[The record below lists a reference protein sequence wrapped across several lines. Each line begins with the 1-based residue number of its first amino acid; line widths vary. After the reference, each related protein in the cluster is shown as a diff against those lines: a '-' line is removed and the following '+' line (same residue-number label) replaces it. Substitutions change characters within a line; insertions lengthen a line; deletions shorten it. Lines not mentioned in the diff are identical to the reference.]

1 LHRSRWYPFALVLIA
16 LVAAYLRLDRL
27 DLTEFRR
34 EEANALLLAADF
46 LATGHPPLTSI
57 STSLEGLENGP
68 IEVYLAALPLLVARD
83 ASLVAAL
90 IALLNVGAVL
100 VAARLAERAYGRAA
114 ALCTA
119 ATYAVGAWAVYFSRK
134 IWPNDPM
141 PLFTALLA
149 LSLFDAVVGGR
160 RRGLAL
166 AGLWLGA
173 LLNLHPS
180 SYSLLPLVA
189 LALLTRPALLKSR
202 EALVGAG
209 AVVLV
214 SAPFLYHQVRDGYPA
229 AHALRAVAAQPSVVD
244 AAAFGYAGQIV
255 GPGAYRFLA
264 TGAED
269 LFGAAL
275 PEGGLAVVMAG
286 LLWLGAATGA
296 LLAWRAWRRGCEWRA
311 PALPVACALVP
322 VLVASRHQIDL
333 WVHYFIFLTPI
344 LFVLVGLALAA
355 PLRLAARSR
364 VIWAAPLGLVLWAGV
379 VQVQQHLLFWDVLE
393 RGAMRTV
400 YGTPWAVQR
409 QAADRALALADGGG
423 VDLLSQ
429 RPEHSGADD
438 YLPVWRFLI
447 PERVPLRF
455 DDGGGWL
462 RLTGRA
468 STYVL
473 SPTADPRAAEVLLAH
488 GATPSTPLLL
498 AGLPQPGFA
507 AGYQFLRASASPPTG
522 AALGRLEGGIR
533 LERVLPLAEGEDAPR
548 RGLPEGRGR
557 ASARAVL
564 RPVRHGRLA
573 RRRPPAAGRAS
584 LLHPARRRQAP
595 PARRRRP
602 GRRPGRRSRSG
613 RPARH
618 LGRASDPRVAGTGPV
633 LADPRRASPGP
644 VAPPRR
650 ARPGRA
656 PDRRLRPGRTAEDSP
671 TTRTRASDADRALP
685 GRRRARGRDD
695 PTAARWRRRGCPAH
709 LARDRSTCR
718 RLDRLRPP
726 GRRGRPVGRPGR
738 SSTGQRRLPDRR
750 LGRRR
755 GRPRPA
761 PAYRA
766 CRGPLPCRSRALRPD
781 HRRPPRP
788 RRRLGRHGRPRI
800 RRRGPVTRRSG

>member
-1 LHRSRWYPFALVLIA
+1 MHRSRWYPFALVLIT
-16 LVAAYLRLDRL
+16 LGAAYLRLDRL

-46 LATGHPPLTSI
+46 LATGRPPLTSI
-57 STSLEGLENGP
+57 STSLAGLENGP

-141 PLFTALLA
+141 PLFSALLA

-180 SYSLLPLVA
+180 SFSLLPFVA
-189 LALLTRPALLKSR
+189 LALATRPTLLKSR
-202 EALVGAG
+202 EALVGAVAG
-209 AVVLV
+209 VLV
-214 SAPFLYHQVRDGYPA
+214 STPFLYHQVRDGYPA
-229 AHALRAVAAQPSVVD
+229 ARALRAVATQPSVLD

-264 TGAED
+264 AGAED

-286 LLWLGAATGA
+286 LLWLGAAAGA

-355 PLRLAARSR
+355 PLRLAARFP
-364 VIWAAPLGLVLWAGV
+364 VVWVAPLGLVLWAGV
-379 VQVQQHLLFWDVLE
+379 VQVQQHLLFWDVLA

-400 YGTPWAVQR
+400 YGTPWGVQR

-447 PERVPLRF
+447 PDHVPLRF

-462 RLTGRA
+462 RLTDRA
-468 STYVL
+468 SAYVL

-488 GATPSTPLLL
+488 GATPATPLPL

-507 AGYQFLRASASPPTG
+507 AGYQFLRASAAPPTD

-533 LERVLPLAEGEDAPR
+533 LERLLPLSRGEEARKPSLPASGAKGTGVPRLEPSSELFVTADWRVDARPPPGELAFFTQLVDDKLRQLAGADRAGVQAGDLEAGDQLVTWAALRIPASLEPGRYWLIVGARRPSPSRRLAVVDPTGRPIGDFVRVGPLKVPLPPTPAPATPPIARFREGVELAAATIPP
-548 RGLPEGRGR
+548 LR
-557 ASARAVL
+557 AGAAAAVQLTWRATARPTGDLTVFVHLVDGA
-564 RPVRHGRLA
+564 GRLA
-573 RRRPPAAGRAS
+573 AQDDRPPVSGAYPTDVWDAGEVVPDP
-584 LLHPARRRQAP
+584 HPLTAP
-595 PARRRRP
+595 
-602 GRRPGRRSRSG
+602 
-613 RPARH
+613 
-618 LGRASDPRVAGTGPV
+618 
-633 LADPRRASPGP
+633 
-644 VAPPRR
+644 
-650 ARPGRA
+650 
-656 PDRRLRPGRTAEDSP
+656 
-671 TTRTRASDADRALP
+671 
-685 GRRRARGRDD
+685 ARGRYRVEVGLYD
-695 PTAARWRRRGCPAH
+695 PVTGAR
-709 LARDRSTCR
+709 LARDDGSG
-718 RLDRLRPP
+718 DAA
-726 GRRGRPVGRPGR
+726 
-738 SSTGQRRLPDRR
+738 D
-750 LGRRR
+750 LGVVDV
-755 GRPRPA
+755 A
-761 PAYRA
+761 Q
-766 CRGPLPCRSRALRPD
+766 
-781 HRRPPRP
+781 
-788 RRRLGRHGRPRI
+788 
-800 RRRGPVTRRSG
+800 